1 MASVRLLQTCR
12 IDYGP
17 VYSFWLFSQ
26 FERYNGMLGDFP
38 TNQRSILIQ
47 LMRQFQNEQELS
59 NITPPADY
67 SEDLQEGLYTFHVK
81 KAHIS
86 VSKDT
91 EQHNELLLLAPLFT
105 YTTQKW
111 PDDSIQLCNLPTH
124 ITVGM
129 IGDHK
134 MLVSMAHM
142 LQCTQALLS

>member
-1 MASVRLLQTCR
+1 
-12 IDYGP
+12 
-17 VYSFWLFSQ
+17 
-26 FERYNGMLGDFP
+26 MLGDFP